1 MYLIVGLVFS
11 RLGFWSGNLFLIA
24 PFPDLCLLVPFYRIR
39 FREFRFFRIADLT
52 DKKDAL
58 IIYGGSEI
66 ARLEKSLPDPEDPRR
81 KLDGYQKLRV
91 KRNAHFI
98 PKKNKHYAR
107 YIFLKTRPEARE
119 GWAVCASTAQEIRV
133 RTAHVHTILCSV
145 RIVNFRPVRTVY
157 AVKIAVQNIFRFYV
171 YPDTISLK
179 LSNSDNFAFDIC
191 LFRFLSIV
199 FIF

>member
-1 MYLIVGLVFS
+1 M
-11 RLGFWSGNLFLIA
+11 
-24 PFPDLCLLVPFYRIR
+24 
-39 FREFRFFRIADLT
+39 
-52 DKKDAL
+52 

-107 YIFLKTRPEARE
+107 YIYLKTRPEARE

-171 YPDTISLK
+171 YPDTIPLK

-199 FIF
+199 FYILKNHQAFHVLQQSSLSFSSTVKFTSISQVEERGPLDLTH